1 MVNSAMVLDN
11 SACIIRVLSFFVF
24 VNLVSETGGHVSLT
38 YPPARK
44 YALDFLDN
52 LRTTGP
58 CGIPKGRVPPLL
70 HPWTSEKVAIL
81 L

>member
-1 MVNSAMVLDN
+1 MVRAAMALDN
-11 SACIIRVLSFFVF
+11 SACTIRVLSFLVL

-58 CGIPKGRVPPLL
+58 CGIPKGIVSCRFFD
-70 HPWTSEKVAIL
+70 
-81 L
+81 

>member
-1 MVNSAMVLDN
+1 MVRAAMSLDN
-11 SACIIRVLSFFVF
+11 SACTIRVLSFLVL

-58 CGIPKGRVPPLL
+58 CGIPKGIVSCRFFD
-70 HPWTSEKVAIL
+70 
-81 L
+81 